1 MSKGSLKRKGEG
13 ALWFRERWCISELLA
28 LLLNPI
34 HPLVCKYS
42 CKHPNETAEQSLVR
56 MTVTHD
62 EYPFDF
68 MIPYNPKDWVLTGI
82 LENPPYSPVPFR
94 PKVPFDLSKTDM
106 IAICCKKVF
115 CANKTEAAVRV
126 AAVNRNLK
134 VVFDKLVEPDQP
146 VINYRTSI
154 TGLDCFTLVQRNA
167 TPLADIQDKLLGL
180 FHMQTIMVGHL
191 LNSDLKA
198 LKMDHARVID
208 TSLVFNYDLSGGGGG
223 IEKLPRPSLDHLCKS
238 VLGCEIK
245 KSPGRC
251 VHKAVAT
258 MKLVLAILKRG
269 PHTSVPLPDELAS
282 YTEAWRTHLCA
293 TT

>member
-1 MSKGSLKRKGEG
+1 
-13 ALWFRERWCISELLA
+13 
-28 LLLNPI
+28 
-34 HPLVCKYS
+34 
-42 CKHPNETAEQSLVR
+42 

-82 LENPPYSPVPFR
+82 LENPPHSPVPFR

-106 IAICCKKVF
+106 IAICCEKVL
-115 CANKTEAAVRV
+115 CANNTEAAVRV
-126 AAVNRNLK
+126 AAVDRKLK

-167 TPLADIQDKLLGL
+167 IPLADIQDKLLGL
-180 FHMQTIMVGHL
+180 FHMQTIMVGDL

-269 PHTSVPLPDELAS
+269 AHTSVPLPDERPILVHGAS
-282 YTEAWRTHLCA
+282 TSVQQPDEMLKSDEWEWVKI
-293 TT
+293 

>member
-1 MSKGSLKRKGEG
+1 
-13 ALWFRERWCISELLA
+13 
-28 LLLNPI
+28 
-34 HPLVCKYS
+34 
-42 CKHPNETAEQSLVR
+42 

-167 TPLADIQDKLLGL
+167 TPLADIQVVFPNILHNLLSLFLFFFVLARQSLSSVFPQDKLLGL